1 MEVTY
6 AGERSSELDPAVL
19 HMEGAGLEREFYRSL
34 LRTNVSGYG
43 SCRGTE
49 EERGAKFGAPL
60 LPLGVCLIP
69 GRNYIVVGGISPVLP
84 AGGIAV
90 LSASGISPI
99 LLAGGTT
106 MLSAGGIAV
115 LSAGG
120 ISPILPA
127 GGIAV
132 LSAGGTTM
140 LSVGRITPVL
150 SVGRIAPVLLAGGI
164 APVLSPVVV
173 GLPVAIGSLFSAGG
187 CAPPPPP

>member
-1 MEVTY
+1 
-6 AGERSSELDPAVL
+6 
-19 HMEGAGLEREFYRSL
+19 MEGAGLEREFYRSL

-90 LSASGISPI
+90 LSA
-99 LLAGGTT
+99 
-106 MLSAGGIAV
+106 
-115 LSAGG
+115 GG

-127 GGIAV
+127 GGTAV

-140 LSVGRITPVL
+140 LSVGRIAPVL
-150 SVGRIAPVLLAGGI
+150 LAGRIAPVL
-164 APVLSPVVV
+164 
-173 GLPVAIGSLFSAGG
+173 
-187 CAPPPPP
+187 

>member
-6 AGERSSELDPAVL
+6 AGERSIELDPAVL

-90 LSASGISPI
+90 LSA
-99 LLAGGTT
+99 GGTT
-106 MLSAGGIAV
+106 M
-115 LSAGG
+115 
-120 ISPILPA
+120 
-127 GGIAV
+127 
-132 LSAGGTTM
+132 
-140 LSVGRITPVL
+140 L
-150 SVGRIAPVLLAGGI
+150 SVGRIAPVLLAGRI